1 MLDGPYCL
9 GNYILVYSKSSFWNF
24 YFCTL
29 INDWRIFIIFI
40 HSNVKLFDMEKLTR
54 QELDGICELLHHTH
68 TEEMTQHILNTIGRK
83 NWTRDILSECSYDYL
98 TEEQED
104 LFESLGGG
112 YTSDEIDEHL
122 HNDDINFEIS
132 EKLKEQGVTRYLY
145 ENEEYLDE
153 IREGRIICEGIDID
167 EIKNMLFG

>member
-1 MLDGPYCL
+1 
-9 GNYILVYSKSSFWNF
+9 
-24 YFCTL
+24 
-29 INDWRIFIIFI
+29 
-40 HSNVKLFDMEKLTR
+40 MEKLTKE
-54 QELDGICELLHHTH
+54 QERGICKLLHHTH
-68 TEEMTQHILNTIGRK
+68 TEEMIQHILNTIGRK

>member
-1 MLDGPYCL
+1 
-9 GNYILVYSKSSFWNF
+9 
-24 YFCTL
+24 
-29 INDWRIFIIFI
+29 
-40 HSNVKLFDMEKLTR
+40 
-54 QELDGICELLHHTH
+54 
-68 TEEMTQHILNTIGRK
+68 MTQHILNTIGK
-83 NWTRDILSECSYDYL
+83 VNWTRDILSECSYDYL

-112 YTSDEIDEHL
+112 YTSEEIDEHL

-132 EKLKEQGVTRYLY
+132 EKLKEQGVTKYLY

-153 IREGRIICEGIDID
+153 IREGRIICEGIDIG